1 MKVVLLN
8 PPLYYKTVRRLG
20 PIAENLF
27 YNSPPLGLCYLA
39 SVLEEA
45 QHKVNIID
53 AAVEGLSLDKILERI
68 DSFAPAVVGVTT
80 FTVSIYSAYAIA
92 EKIKAKFPGIKIIA
106 GGPHITS
113 NPYDIL
119 QHSEIDAAVIGEG
132 EITFKELIGA
142 LEGGEDINKIKGIA
156 YRVNSEMSFTPQ
168 RAFISELDILPFPA
182 RHLVP
187 IRLYRPQPN
196 DQKGLPKL
204 SMISSRGCPYPCI
217 FCDKNVF
224 RNMYR
229 SFSPRYIAKEIAHL
243 IREYKAKDIA
253 FVDST
258 FSPNKKRVYEI
269 VKEIKDAN
277 LDVTWTCSVRADVV
291 DRELLKEMKD
301 AGCWRVRLGIESGN
315 DEILKFIKKGTTKCQ
330 VRKVA
335 EWAYELDLEPK
346 GFFMI
351 GHLVDTKRTIEES
364 ISFACELPLKDIT
377 VQMNTPLKNTHQYN
391 LVEEYGSLMTED
403 FSEYSFWQPVF
414 ISKNLSEDELRY
426 YYRKFYLRFYLRPG
440 IWYRH
445 IVKIRSFS
453 DIVKYLRGIK
463 VIVFFLISWLKER
476 FQ

>member
-1 MKVVLLN
+1 MKAALLN
-8 PPLYYKTVRRLG
+8 PPLYYKTVQRLG
-20 PIAENLF
+20 PITENLF

-45 QHKVNIID
+45 HHEVNIID
-53 AAVEGLSLDKILERI
+53 AAVEDLSVDRVLERM
-68 DSFAPAVVGVTT
+68 DSFAPDAVGITT
-80 FTVSIYSAYAIA
+80 FTVSVYSVYAIA
-92 EKIKAKFPGIKIIA
+92 EKIKARFPGIKIIA

-119 QHSEIDAAVIGEG
+119 QHPEIDAAVIGEG

-142 LEGGEDINKIKGIA
+142 LERKEDISKIKGLA
-156 YRVNSEMSFTPQ
+156 YSVNGKMFFTSQ
-168 RAFISELDILPFPA
+168 REFISELDILPFPA

-196 DQKGLPKL
+196 DQKRLPKL

-224 RNMYR
+224 RNAYR
-229 SFSPRYIAKEIAHL
+229 SFSPKYIAREMLHL
-243 IREYKAKDIA
+243 TRDYRAKDIA

-258 FSPNKKRVYEI
+258 FSPNKKRVYDI
-269 VKEIKDAN
+269 IKEIKNSN
-277 LDVTWTCSVRADVV
+277 LDVAWTCSIRADVV

-301 AGCWRVRLGIESGN
+301 AGCWRVRLGIESGD
-315 DEILKFIKKGTTKCQ
+315 DEVLKFIKKGTTKCQ

-335 EWAYELDLEPK
+335 DWAYELDLEPK
-346 GFFMI
+346 GFFMV
-351 GHLVDTKRTIEES
+351 GHLVDTKKTIEET

-377 VQMNTPLKNTHQYN
+377 VQMNTPLKNTQQYQ
-391 LVEEYGSLMTED
+391 LIEKYGSLMTED
-403 FSEYSFWQPVF
+403 FSDYSFWHPVF
-414 ISKNLSEDELRY
+414 ISKELNEAELRH
-426 YYRKFYLRFYLRPG
+426 YYRKFYLRFYLRPA

-453 DIVKYLRGIK
+453 DIIKYLRGIK
-463 VIVFFLISWLKER
+463 VIFFFLISWLKER
-476 FQ
+476 S